1 MTTRPRP
8 DTVAE
13 KTPCDVC
20 HKEIPLSEAMRFE
33 TEDYVAYFCG
43 LECFSTWKDRNA
55 GADQKLPEKKR

>member
-8 DTVAE
+8 DTVTE

-33 TEDYVAYFCG
+33 TEDYVAHFCG
-43 LECFSTWKDRNA
+43 LECFSTWKDRRT
-55 GADQKLPEKKR
+55 ADPRQEKKKR

>member
-33 TEDYVAYFCG
+33 TEDYVAHFCG
-43 LECFSTWKDRNA
+43 LECFSTWKDRRA
-55 GADQKLPEKKR
+55 ADPRQEKKR